1 MHRCRA
7 TCLVATLAFLA
18 GVPAA
23 QAANIAQA
31 KQKDGSVIRLTDEML
46 PECNRLHFHGAARI
60 EKASKAQPACWTFD
74 WKRRVF
80 TVIPLTPRS
89 RVQGVLAGVLE
100 GLGSGADAAMKEL
113 AVRYDVDSERRISLP
128 ADKFQWLSG
137 SKAPAAGRVP
147 GA

>member
-1 MHRCRA
+1 MRRCPA
-7 TCLVATLAFLA
+7 IVLAATLACAA
-18 GVPAA
+18 GPAA

-31 KQKDGSVIRLTDEML
+31 RQQDGSIIRLTDEML

-60 EKASKAQPACWTFD
+60 ERAKRAQPACWTFD

-80 TVIPLTPRS
+80 TVIPLMPRS

-100 GLGSGADAAMKEL
+100 GLGSGTDAAMKEL
-113 AVRYDVDSERRISLP
+113 AVRYDVDTDRRVSLP
-128 ADKFQWLSG
+128 ADRFQWLSG
-137 SKAPAAGRVP
+137 SKAPAARPP